1 MNIEIPE
8 RYGNTR
14 AATIQ
19 TGAACVF
26 ATVVML
32 IANYY
37 NPGFIHPVIAFLP
50 AAALLVRLFLY
61 GLLVNAFH
69 EALRL
74 AEADSEIDNI
84 ESMVRMEGGED
95 IDPSILNA
103 SNFGNAVRG

>member
-14 AATIQ
+14 ALTIQ
-19 TGAACVF
+19 TGGAAFF
-26 ATVVML
+26 ASVVML

-37 NPGFIHPVIAFLP
+37 NPGFINPWIAFLP
-50 AAALLVRLFLY
+50 LILIAVRIFLY

-84 ESMVRMEGGED
+84 ETAVRMAEANED
-95 IDPSILNA
+95 DPSVLGA
-103 SNFGNAVRG
+103 ATFANAVRG